1 MIAIK
6 GMKMPE
12 NCDECPARDGTY
24 VKSCVFFNLRGEED
38 WTDNIE
44 RPSSCPLVEVEVASE
59 EPGWVTRMR
68 EEYKELQRRWEK
80 LCDYYSSVI
89 FAGTATNDELFY
101 LSMQSEAMCQYARA
115 LEKRA
120 EMKGYTLE
128 VKGEGEE

>member
-6 GMKMPE
+6 GMKMP
-12 NCDECPARDGTY
+12 
-24 VKSCVFFNLRGEED
+24 KSCESCDLV
-38 WTDNIE
+38 TDTYEGGPDDLCILLQKTILGDRRRND
-44 RPSSCPLVEVEVASE
+44 CPLVEVEVASE

-68 EEYKELQRRWEK
+68 EEYKELQRRREK

-89 FAGTATNDELFY
+89 FAGTAMDGELHY
-101 LSMQSEAMCQYARA
+101 LSMQSEAMRQYARA